1 MVYLVE
7 MQTIDGTT
15 LEVLEAFATYPAAER
30 RAEQLLQKD
39 STHYRAYRVVAMRV
53 QKGEDEL

>member
-7 MQTIDGTT
+7 MQTVEGIT

-30 RAEQLLQKD
+30 RAKQLDQAYD
-39 STHYRAYRVVAMRV
+39 YYGRTYRVVAMRV
-53 QKGEDEL
+53 QKGEDG